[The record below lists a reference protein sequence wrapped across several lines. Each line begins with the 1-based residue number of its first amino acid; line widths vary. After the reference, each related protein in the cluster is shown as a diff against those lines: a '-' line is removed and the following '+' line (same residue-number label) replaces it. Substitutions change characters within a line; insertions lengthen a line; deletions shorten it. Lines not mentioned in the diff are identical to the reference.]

1 MTRATRI
8 VKRGVRPHYRGPSAA
23 TEGAGVARRS
33 ETATIAEVAEHA
45 GVSPATVSRVFN
57 NRFVGDPVVADRVR
71 ASAIA
76 LAYTPNHHAR
86 SLALGR
92 TRAIAFVVPDLANP
106 AFQAILSSLSK
117 SAARD
122 GYRVLVADSVESP
135 DDEPLL
141 VDEVRRRCDAVVLC
155 APRMP
160 DAELIVHAAG
170 IRPLVLINRAMPQ
183 IDAPSLS
190 VDYQSGVRNLAE
202 HLHGLGHRHFV
213 YLGGP
218 ERSVSNRYR
227 LLGLEEFE
235 RAHPGVTID
244 RIPGG
249 FTSED
254 GVAAAERVRD
264 SGATAALAYNDLV
277 AIGLMNG
284 LLDLGLRVP
293 DDVSVAGFDD
303 IPFARYTT
311 PTLTTAS
318 VPHTELGAEA
328 WQRMHALLDGE
339 EPEADVVFQPRLELR
354 GSTAAPRA

>member
-1 MTRATRI
+1 M
-8 VKRGVRPHYRGPSAA
+8 
-23 TEGAGVARRS
+23 ARRS

-71 ASAIA
+71 ASALE

-117 SAARD
+117 AAARD

-160 DAELIVHAAG
+160 DDELIVHAAG

-190 VDYQSGVRNLAE
+190 VDYQSGVRHLAE
-202 HLHGLGHRHFV
+202 HLHGLGHRHLL
-213 YLGGP
+213 YLAGP
-218 ERSVSNRYR
+218 ERSVSNRSR
-227 LLGLEEFE
+227 LVALEEFE
-235 RAHPGVTID
+235 RTTPGVTID
-244 RIPGG
+244 RIPAG

-254 GVAAAERVRD
+254 GVRGGRPGCATRARRRFSPTTTSSRSD
-264 SGATAALAYNDLV
+264 S
-277 AIGLMNG
+277 
-284 LLDLGLRVP
+284 
-293 DDVSVAGFDD
+293 
-303 IPFARYTT
+303 
-311 PTLTTAS
+311 
-318 VPHTELGAEA
+318 
-328 WQRMHALLDGE
+328 
-339 EPEADVVFQPRLELR
+339 
-354 GSTAAPRA
+354 

>member
-1 MTRATRI
+1 M
-8 VKRGVRPHYRGPSAA
+8 
-23 TEGAGVARRS
+23 ARRS
-33 ETATIAEVAEHA
+33 ETPTIAEVAEHA

-57 NRFVGDPVVADRVR
+57 NRFVGDPAVAERVR
-71 ASAIA
+71 ASAIE
-76 LAYTPNHHAR
+76 LSYTPNHHAR

-160 DAELIVHAAG
+160 DDELVRHAASLK
-170 IRPLVLINRAMPQ
+170 PLVLINRAMPQ

-190 VDYQSGVRNLAE
+190 VDYRSGVQALVE
-202 HLHGLGHRHFV
+202 HLHGLGHRRFV
-213 YLGGP
+213 YLSGP
-218 ERSVSNRYR
+218 ERSVSNRSR
-227 LLGLEEFE
+227 LRALEEFE
-235 RAHPGVTID
+235 RATAGVTIE
-244 RIPGG
+244 RLPAG

-254 GVAAAERVRD
+254 GVAVAGAVRD
-264 SGATAALAYNDLV
+264 SGATAVLAYNDLV
-277 AIGLMNG
+277 AIGLING
-284 LLDLGLRVP
+284 LTELGIRVP

-311 PTLTTAS
+311 PTLTTAA
-318 VPHTELGAEA
+318 VPHTDLGAEA
-328 WQRMHALLDGE
+328 WSRMRALLDGE
-339 EPEADVVFQPRLELR
+339 EPAADVVFPPRIVLR
-354 GSTAAPRA
+354 GSTGAPRA